1 MGDVCQMGFE
11 GRIKT
16 ECAGIFNTVSAW
28 GGQERMERIWANQT
42 DSEGDMVWRCVEKAE
57 GILEMNRGGKGGVGR
72 MEDMDGLRIELLKT
86 TGSETPTLSSEKPV
100 VLWG

>member
-1 MGDVCQMGFE
+1 MSVKWGLKAE
-11 GRIKT
+11 LKT

-57 GILEMNRGGKGGVGR
+57 GILEMN
-72 MEDMDGLRIELLKT
+72 
-86 TGSETPTLSSEKPV
+86 
-100 VLWG
+100 